1 MLTFHE
7 LAASVKI
14 GSDNQHTLLDY
25 DQSLTLIGQGRS
37 AYVFRIKQTDK
48 ALKVFFPDYMYIA
61 EEEAEIYKVIQE
73 ITYYPTLYDAGSN
86 YIVIDYIDGTTL
98 FDCLTNGIPISQEVV
113 QDIDIAL
120 QLAKQE
126 GLNPSDVHLRN
137 ILITS
142 NQQVKIIDVARFRQT
157 KDCSQWLDLKK
168 AFYSYYEKRYFPK
181 KIPEFMLNGIAM
193 IYKKNIF
200 K

>member
-1 MLTFHE
+1 M
-7 LAASVKI
+7 KI
-14 GSDNQHTLLDY
+14 GPDNQHTLLDY
-25 DQSLTLIGQGRS
+25 DQSLSLIGQGRS
-37 AYVFRIKQTDK
+37 AYVFRIKQTEK
-48 ALKVFFPDYMYIA
+48 ALKVFFPEYMYIA

-73 ITYYPTLYDAGSN
+73 INYYPTLYDAGSN
-86 YIVIDYIDGTTL
+86 YLVIDYIEGTTL
-98 FDCLTNGIPISQEVV
+98 FDCLTNGIPISQEVI
-113 QDIDIAL
+113 QNIDIAL

-142 NQQVKIIDVARFRQT
+142 DQQVKIIDVARFRQT

-168 AFYSYYEKRYFPK
+168 AFYCYYEKRYFPK

>member
-1 MLTFHE
+1 M
-7 LAASVKI
+7 KI